1 MHPII
6 ARFLDL
12 PQAIAAL
19 EKLETET
26 TLDSEESALIA
37 AAANHPK
44 SRAAVL
50 KARGSKNVTSEAQQH
65 LIILATHAATSRIAV
80 DPILG
85 PRVTSARAAL
95 LKEGAS
101 EEEADALIAQAVLE
115 EAFGYAEDP
124 DEFDGKYVGETL
136 ESLSHLAA
144 VTQDTVD
151 AWLEA
156 FAKEGSAENRALR
169 LSVAEAVLESA
180 WSDGP
185 QPITPEHIDE
195 ALERLGDLVA
205 ANEFEKATATVEQ
218 FLAFLFGKHVIGR
231 ERQARLTQIVKT
243 AGSNGADPFEGEEQD
258 GDDEAADE

>member
-12 PQAIAAL
+12 PAAVAAL

-37 AAANHPK
+37 AAANHPQ

-50 KARGSKNVTSEAQQH
+50 KAKDSKKTSNEAQQH
-65 LIILATHAATSRIAV
+65 LIMLAVHAATSRIAV
-80 DPILG
+80 DPMLG

-101 EEEADALIAQAVLE
+101 DQEAEALIAQAVLE

-124 DEFDGKYVGETL
+124 DEFDAKYVAETL

-156 FAKEGSAENRALR
+156 FAKEGAAENRALR
-169 LSVAEAVLESA
+169 LTVAEAVLESA
-180 WSDGP
+180 WSEGP
-185 QPITPEHIDE
+185 QPITPEHLDE
-195 ALERLGDLVA
+195 ALERLGDVVA
-205 ANEFEKATATVEQ
+205 ANEFEKATAGVEQ
-218 FLAFLFGKHVIGR
+218 FLAFLFARHVIGR
-231 ERQARLTQIVKT
+231 ERQTRLTQIART
-243 AGSNGADPFEGEEQD
+243 SSLGGADPVD
-258 GDDEAADE
+258 GDAEETDEDADE

>member
-19 EKLETET
+19 EKLESET

-37 AAANHPK
+37 AAARHPK

-50 KARGSKNVTSEAQQH
+50 KARGSKNVSNDAQQH
-65 LIILATHAATSRIAV
+65 LILLATHAATSRIAV
-80 DPILG
+80 DPVLG

-101 EEEADALIAQAVLE
+101 DEEAEALIAQTVLE

-124 DEFDGKYVGETL
+124 DDFDAKYVAETL
-136 ESLSHLAA
+136 ESLAHLAA
-144 VTQDTVD
+144 ITQDTVD

-156 FAKEGSAENRALR
+156 FAKEGPVDGRALR

-180 WSDGP
+180 WSEGP

-205 ANEFEKATATVEQ
+205 ATEFEKATAVVEA

-231 ERQARLTQIVKT
+231 ERQTRLTAIVKT
-243 AGSNGADPFEGEEQD
+243 ASGHGADPVEGDEED
-258 GDDEAADE
+258 ADESADE